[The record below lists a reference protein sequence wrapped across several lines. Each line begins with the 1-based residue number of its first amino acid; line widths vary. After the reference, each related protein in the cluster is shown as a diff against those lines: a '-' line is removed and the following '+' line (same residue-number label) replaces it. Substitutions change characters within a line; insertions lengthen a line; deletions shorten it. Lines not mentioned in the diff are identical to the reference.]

1 MTRPVSRKL
10 FATDEMVD
18 FVIVGSGAAGGIVA
32 KELATAGSSVVVLEQ
47 GPRRDSVEFAHD
59 ELAAFV
65 VGEMTNDPV
74 DHPLSFRKSASEPA
88 MRGTA
93 QLLYHRLVGGGSVM
107 FSGNYW
113 RFRESD
119 FIERTRCGAVP
130 GSALADWP
138 ISYADLEPYY
148 AKAEWELGVSGATG
162 PFDPP
167 RSRDY
172 PLPPFP
178 AKSSGVLFERGARSV
193 GLHPQPTPLAI
204 LSRPYRGRTPCQHCG
219 FCLNFGCEHG
229 AKSSTLVTVIP
240 TAEATRRCE
249 IRSDSY
255 VTRVEADARG
265 RVSGVIYF
273 DRKRVEQR
281 QRARAVV
288 LCCNGAETPRLL
300 LLSASPRWPDGL
312 ANGNGL
318 VGKHLMFNGL
328 ATASGMFEHPLNE
341 HKGVV
346 ATRVAYDFYENDARR
361 GFYGGGALDARAF
374 AYPALFSLLLLPP
387 DAPTWGREYK
397 RMLREYYTRTMS
409 VTGHSTSLPV
419 ESNSITLDPD
429 LRDAWG
435 VPAIRVTYR
444 DHPDDLATMRFLQDR
459 AVEVLEAAG
468 AKKVWRV
475 PVQEQT
481 FTTHILGTCRMGSD
495 ARTSVVDTDH
505 RTHEV
510 SNLFICDGSNLVT
523 SGRGQPTAT
532 IQALAYRAG
541 ERIAALARRGE
552 L

>member
-1 MTRPVSRKL
+1 MTRRGGKRFSI
-10 FATDEMVD
+10 DETVD
-18 FVIVGSGAAGGIVA
+18 FVVIGSGAAGGIVA

-47 GPRRDSVEFAHD
+47 GSRHESAEFVHD
-59 ELAAFV
+59 ELAAFIM
-65 VGEMTNDPV
+65 GEMTNDAV
-74 DHPLSFRKSASEPA
+74 DHPLSFRKSAGEPA
-88 MRGTA
+88 VRGAA

-119 FIERTRCGAVP
+119 FVERTRYGAVQ

-138 ISYADLEPYY
+138 ISYAQLEPYY
-148 AKAEWELGVSGATG
+148 SKAEWELGVSGAAG
-162 PFDPP
+162 PSDPP

-178 AKSSGVLFERGARSV
+178 AKSSGVLFEHGARAT

-204 LSRPYRGRTPCQHCG
+204 LSRPYMGRPSCQHCG

-240 TAEATRRCE
+240 AAEATGRCE
-249 IRSDSY
+249 IRPESY
-255 VTRVEADARG
+255 VTRVETDARG
-265 RVSGVIYF
+265 RASGVVYF
-273 DRKRVEQR
+273 DRERLERR

-312 ANGNGL
+312 ANRNGM
-318 VGKHLMFNGL
+318 VGRHLMFSGL
-328 ATASGMFEHPLNE
+328 ATASGVFEHPLNE

-346 ATRVAYDFYENDARR
+346 ATRAAFDFYEHDPRR

-387 DAPTWGREYK
+387 DAPTWGSEYK

-409 VTGHSTSLPV
+409 VTSHSTSLPM

-429 LRDAWG
+429 LCDAWG

-459 AVEVLEAAG
+459 AAEVLEAAG

-475 PVQEQT
+475 PVREQT

-495 ARTSVVDTDH
+495 AQTSVIDADH
-505 RTHEV
+505 RAHGV
-510 SNLFICDGSNLVT
+510 PNLFICDGSSLVT

-541 ERIAALARRGE
+541 ERIATLARRGE
-552 L
+552 I